1 MSHPDAETETSAQQG
16 RSDNILFVD
25 ERLKWIGLTLS
36 LAFSSLVVYL
46 MYRIVQ
52 FANPELLVTIFPRF
66 LEAFWLVL
74 KIVLVS
80 SGLSIF
86 LGTFVGL
93 ARISKQPITR
103 NIATG
108 YVEFFRGT
116 PLLFQLIVIFV
127 GIPALWEAGQFP
139 YGENWQIITAVVG
152 LTLNHAAYVGEA
164 VKGGINAIPNG
175 QMEAA
180 RSLGLSYTQSM
191 WNVILPQG
199 FRNALAA
206 LGNDQVILIKDTSLL
221 TVIAVPEL
229 ITVYRNVNT
238 NQFDPW
244 TPILFVCLG
253 YLALTIPLGMI
264 VRKLE
269 RMSQWGETDG

>member
-1 MSHPDAETETSAQQG
+1 MSNIDTDSETQVSQN
-16 RSDNILFVD
+16 RSGNILLVD
-25 ERLKWIGLTLS
+25 ERLRWIGLVLS
-36 LAFSSLVVYL
+36 LMFTGLVAYI
-46 MYRIVQ
+46 MYRIVL
-52 FANPELLVTIFPRF
+52 FVDPELLVTIFPRF

-74 KIVLVS
+74 RIVLVS
-80 SGLSIF
+80 SALSII

-93 ARISKQPITR
+93 ARISTQPITHYL
-103 NIATG
+103 ATG

-116 PLLFQLIVIFV
+116 PLLFQLIVLYV

-139 YGENWQIITAVVG
+139 YGDNWQIIAAVVG

-253 YLALTIPLGMI
+253 YLSLTIPLGML

-269 RMSQWGETDG
+269 RMSQWGNTDG